1 MNFLAHA
8 YLSFNEPEIL
18 VGNMISD
25 FVKGRKKLDY
35 PEGIQNGI
43 QIHRNIDEFT
53 DTHEATKR
61 AMSVYRPAYRLYSAA
76 FVDVSFDYFLANDK
90 SIFSDASLFD
100 FSQLVYATLDR
111 NMDQLPPPF
120 KMMFPY
126 MKSNNWLYNYRTKY
140 GIERSFGG
148 IVRRSQY
155 LEESNTAFQ
164 IFNDNIDF
172 LQECYDVFF
181 PQLQMFAKDLTPGA

>member
-25 FVKGRKKLDY
+25 FVKGRKKFNY

-61 AMSVYRPAYRLYSAA
+61 AMSVYRPAYRLYSAP

-100 FSQLVYATLDR
+100 FSQLVYSTLDGYI
-111 NMDQLPPPF
+111 DQLPAPF

-140 GIERSFGG
+140 GMERSFGG

-155 LEESNTAFQ
+155 LEESATAFE

-181 PQLQMFAKDLTPGA
+181 PQLVSYAKRLAHG